1 MEAVKTMAFWED
13 LNGRVA
19 CEKHIG
25 NEAKFVLD
33 IRKKAKTITTSM
45 TKWYK
50 MSQAEVTEFAELV
63 GHDKSIC
70 ESCRYGA

>member
-1 MEAVKTMAFWED
+1 MQLVTEKFWSD

-25 NEAKFVLD
+25 SEARFLLD
-33 IRKKAKTITTSM
+33 IRKKARTIETSM
-45 TKWYK
+45 TNWFR
-50 MSQAEVTEFAELV
+50 MSEKEVAEFSELV
-63 GHDKSIC
+63 GADHSVC

>member
-1 MEAVKTMAFWED
+1 MEAVTTMAFWED

-25 NEAKFVLD
+25 NEARFVLD
-33 IRKKAKTITTSM
+33 IRKTAKTITTSM

-70 ESCRYGA
+70 ESCRYSA

>member
-1 MEAVKTMAFWED
+1 MKAVKTMAFWED

-19 CEKHIG
+19 CENHIG
-25 NEAKFVLD
+25 NEAKFALE
-33 IRKKAKTITTSM
+33 IRKTAKSITTSM

-50 MSQAEVTEFAELV
+50 MSQAEVTEFAQLV

>member
-25 NEAKFVLD
+25 NEARFVLD
-33 IRKKAKTITTSM
+33 IRKKAKCITTSM

-50 MSQAEVTEFAELV
+50 MSQAEVTEFSELV